1 MPTAFLSLGSNLSP
15 EIHMPTAARALASRF
30 PGARFSPLYRS
41 RAVGFDGPDF
51 LNAAVAIETDLSPE
65 ELSVLLHAMEDGL
78 GRRRDGPR
86 FSDRAI
92 DIDLVLYGD
101 LVQCGDGLIE
111 LPRCELRDAVH
122 VLQPIIDLAP
132 ELRDPATG
140 DLLSHLLGGLSNSV
154 LERATLPEWQLLS
167 R

>member
-1 MPTAFLSLGSNLSP
+1 MVTAFLSLGSNLSP
-15 EIHMPTAARALASRF
+15 QTHMPAAARVLASRF

-41 RAVGFDGPDF
+41 SAVGFDGPDF
-51 LNAAVAIETDLSPE
+51 LNAAAAVETELSPE
-65 ELSVLLHAMEDGL
+65 ALAALLHGIEHEL

-86 FSDRAI
+86 FSDRSI

-101 LVQCGDGLIE
+101 LVQGGDGLIE
-111 LPRCELRDAVH
+111 LPRPELRDAVH

-154 LERATLPEWQLLS
+154 LERVELPEWRLLS
-167 R
+167 C